1 VKLIQLLH
9 LRSYFNL
16 TFFHHIM
23 QIKHTILV
31 ASLLAALSAQAQTS
45 VTVYGNADIA
55 VNNSVANTSAG
66 VKTEESNIVTGGLST
81 SNIGFRGDREI
92 ATGLKATFQF
102 EFEVDQSSDTGIAK
116 TRAGIV
122 GLAGEFGAFTFG
134 RRTTLLKVA
143 IDALD
148 AGDGINTAGFI
159 GDNARD
165 SRRNDMLTYT
175 TPSFSGFTA
184 DVQLGLGNT
193 SAANRITS
201 AAGVVTQDGKAEDS
215 ESIGLTYTN
224 GPVSVRWATETI
236 KNYSKTVKVG
246 GDFGYTVANPTAIAS
261 RKNEAFGATYDFGV
275 AKVFFVDT
283 KMSQGTA
290 DTLVT
295 FDTQNLG
302 VLAPIGDYRVLV
314 SAGKGKA
321 KLTNSTIKADVE
333 AMQIALMYPIVKDT
347 TAYIAYGTESIAHPS
362 FVKTVEQKNTQI
374 GLRYKF

>member
-1 VKLIQLLH
+1 
-9 LRSYFNL
+9 
-16 TFFHHIM
+16 M
-23 QIKHTILV
+23 QIKHTILA

>member
-1 VKLIQLLH
+1 MFQLLH

-16 TFFHHIM
+16 TFLHHIM
-23 QIKHTILV
+23 QIKHTILA

-66 VKTEESNIVTGGLST
+66 VKTEESNIVTGGMST
-81 SNIGFRGDREI
+81 SNIGFRGDREL
-92 ATGLKATFQF
+92 AKGLKATFQF
-102 EFEVDQSSDTGIAK
+102 EFEVDQSTDSGIAK
-116 TRAGIV
+116 TRAGVI
-122 GLAGEFGAFTFG
+122 GLAGQYGAVTFG

-148 AGDGINTAGFI
+148 AGDGLNTAGFL

-165 SRRNDMLTYT
+165 SRRNDMITYT
-175 TPSFSGFTA
+175 SPNFSGFTA

-215 ESIGLTYTN
+215 ESAGVTYAN
-224 GPVSVRWATETI
+224 GPFSVRLATETI

-261 RKNEAFGATYDFGV
+261 RKNDAFGATYDFGM

-283 KMSQGTA
+283 KMTQGTEA
-290 DTLVT
+290 SQVT
-295 FDTQNLG
+295 FDTQNVG

-321 KLTNSTIKADVE
+321 KLTTSTIKANVE

-347 TAYIAYGTESIAHPS
+347 TAYIIYGTESIAHPS
-362 FVKTVEQKNTQI
+362 FVKTVEQTNTQI
-374 GLRYKF
+374 GLRYRF